1 MKSSSSEE
9 MDKRPAANNPGASAV
24 VARWGAKK
32 PPGKGQLPELE
43 VVAPP
48 RKQKSVLEG
57 QAGSVRFPG
66 SRKAPSKF
74 ARVESR
80 VNVGGDLIPLLTKS
94 WGLTPPSALISVPS
108 VRNVTESDV
117 FSEDGKAARVRP
129 WQCSAYI
136 IKIGS
141 AITAAPAPCGPVWHS
156 VSPLHVFSLVPELRP
171 CRSGAQDQRVG
182 HHRRPLRR
190 HRRHRRSRH
199 ARH

>member
-9 MDKRPAANNPGASAV
+9 MDKRPSATNPGASAV

-48 RKQKSVLEG
+48 RKQKSVLEARAANHSLTASRCLRLSLGGAAHLTNCSTPVPQG

-80 VNVGGDLIPLLTKS
+80 VNVGSDLIPLLTKS

-117 FSEDGKAARVRP
+117 FSEDGKAQLVFARG
-129 WQCSAYI
+129 
-136 IKIGS
+136 K
-141 AITAAPAPCGPVWHS
+141 AAGK
-156 VSPLHVFSLVPELRP
+156 
-171 CRSGAQDQRVG
+171 
-182 HHRRPLRR
+182 
-190 HRRHRRSRH
+190 
-199 ARH
+199 